1 MRELR
6 GASVTVASALWDSF
20 IILGMTVDRRKFLVG
35 AVATTIVGGFAATSE
50 GETHQMFGMIGKII
64 AFSGQRDTLI
74 AILLKNAGEMPGC
87 RSYIVAKDSTDAN
100 AIWVTE
106 VWDSK
111 ASHDASLS
119 LPSVKQAIAAG
130 KPLIASF
137 AQAVVTEPI
146 GGHGLAP
153 AETR

>member
-6 GASVTVASALWDSF
+6 GASVTVASASWGSF

-35 AVATTIVGGFAATSE
+35 AVATTIVGGFETTIE
-50 GETHQMFGMIGKII
+50 GETHQMFGTIGKII
-64 AFSGQRDTLI
+64 AVSGQRDTLI
-74 AILLKNAGEMPGC
+74 AILLKNAEEMPGC
-87 RSYIVAKDSTDAN
+87 RSYIVAKDSTDVN

-137 AQAVVTEPI
+137 EQAVVTEPI

>member
-1 MRELR
+1 MRDLR
-6 GASVTVASALWDSF
+6 SASVTVASALWGSF

-35 AVATTIVGGFAATSE
+35 AMTIVGGFAATSE

-64 AFSGQRDTLI
+64 AVSGQRDTLI

-153 AETR
+153 AETH